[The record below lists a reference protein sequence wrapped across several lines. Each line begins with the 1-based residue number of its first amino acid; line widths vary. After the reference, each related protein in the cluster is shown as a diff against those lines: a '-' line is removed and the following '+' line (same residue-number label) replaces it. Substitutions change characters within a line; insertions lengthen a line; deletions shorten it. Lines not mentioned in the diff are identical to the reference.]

1 MGLFIRQT
9 QTRNTATGERYFTFR
24 RVRGERIG
32 GKVRQV
38 TVLNLGR
45 NFSVAQAHW
54 PLLCQRI
61 EEWLQPQQS
70 LAPMVCPEALERVAQ
85 RCFEPLVSRSAVSE
99 PSSAPVHQAVL
110 SEPATDFQE
119 VDVASLTVSQP
130 RSVGGAAGFGGGGGV
145 GLGGEAHGVGY
156 TGHPHNLALSH
167 VGLYAKWP

>member
-24 RVRGERIG
+24 LVRGERIG

-61 EEWLQPQQS
+61 EEWLQPPQS

-85 RCFEPLVSRSAVSE
+85 RCFEQLVSRAAVSE

-130 RSVGGAAGFGGGGGV
+130 RSVGVEPLGLAAV
-145 GLGGEAHGVGY
+145 VELGLVEKLTEWGIPAIL
-156 TGHPHNLALSH
+156 TT
-167 VGLYAKWP
+167 